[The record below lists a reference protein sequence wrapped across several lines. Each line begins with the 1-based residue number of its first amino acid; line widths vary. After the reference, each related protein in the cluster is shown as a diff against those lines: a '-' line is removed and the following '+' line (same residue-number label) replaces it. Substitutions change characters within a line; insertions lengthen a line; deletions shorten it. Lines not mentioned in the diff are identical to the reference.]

1 MRVRRLAVNLPAIAS
16 KTDWGVSP
24 FHGNGETPYLSG
36 LAGAVPLTLL
46 LGSL

>member
-1 MRVRRLAVNLPAIAS
+1 MRVCRFAVNLPAIAS
-16 KTDWGVSP
+16 KDWGVSP